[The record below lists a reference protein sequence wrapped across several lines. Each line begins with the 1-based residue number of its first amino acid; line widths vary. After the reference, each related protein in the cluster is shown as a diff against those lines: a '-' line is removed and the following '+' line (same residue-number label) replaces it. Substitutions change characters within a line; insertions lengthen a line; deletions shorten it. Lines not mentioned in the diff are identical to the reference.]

1 MDERS
6 SGSFFLMAVVIV
18 AALYFGRDAFAG
30 ASCHSSAIWRRS
42 FGSRIQSKRRAE
54 TGAGRR
60 RWKNPPKLR
69 EWMESAN

>member
-1 MDERS
+1 MEERS

-30 ASCHSSAIWRRS
+30 ASCHSSAIWRR
-42 FGSRIQSKRRAE
+42 
-54 TGAGRR
+54 
-60 RWKNPPKLR
+60 WKNLPKLR